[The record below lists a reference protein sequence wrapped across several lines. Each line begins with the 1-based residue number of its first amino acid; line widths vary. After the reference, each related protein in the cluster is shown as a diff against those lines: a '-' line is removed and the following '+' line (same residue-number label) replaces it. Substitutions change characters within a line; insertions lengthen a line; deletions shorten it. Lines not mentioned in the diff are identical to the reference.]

1 MASIKKQGR
10 GYLITVSAGTDIHG
24 ARIREYMT
32 WVPPDGMTNRQA
44 EKEVNRQAVLF
55 EDKVKSGLLQDNN
68 IRFAEFMDLWIKR
81 HCKKKLKAKTVSEY
95 EKLAPT
101 IKQAMGHIKLR
112 DLRPGHLNAFY
123 DNLQEEGIRND
134 TKYVRCIDLDAELL
148 KRKLTKS
155 ELHRLT
161 GLSVYSVRSAV
172 LGNAVEQKTAKLIC
186 DQLGIKLDK
195 AFSAVNADDT
205 LSSNTVRHYH
215 SVISACLGKAVKWGY
230 LESNP
235 AANADPPQIIQEEA
249 AYLDIEDA
257 KKILNRLQEA
267 PPKYRNAIIF
277 DLLSGLRRGELLG
290 LPWRNVDFG
299 NEIIR
304 INQALYYVKEHGLML
319 DTPKSEKSGRFLR
332 LSRSA
337 FAILREQQ
345 AWQQQQ
351 EQLLGDAWKNDKGF
365 VFTNEEGNPIHPD
378 TLTGWFADLCET
390 AGYPDIH
397 LHSLRHTYASLMI
410 TEGTPLVVVS
420 KRMGHAQVSTTS
432 NIYSH
437 VISSADEKAAQ
448 VAEVFTD
455 VLSSD
460 SELFEENAENVIAI
474 KKRACR

>member
-68 IRFAEFMDLWIKR
+68 IRFAELMDLWIKR

-205 LSSNTVRHYH
+205 LSYNTVRHYH
-215 SVISACLGKAVKWGY
+215 SVISACLGKAVKWG
-230 LESNP
+230 
-235 AANADPPQIIQEEA
+235 
-249 AYLDIEDA
+249 
-257 KKILNRLQEA
+257 
-267 PPKYRNAIIF
+267 
-277 DLLSGLRRGELLG
+277 
-290 LPWRNVDFG
+290 
-299 NEIIR
+299 
-304 INQALYYVKEHGLML
+304 
-319 DTPKSEKSGRFLR
+319 
-332 LSRSA
+332 
-337 FAILREQQ
+337 
-345 AWQQQQ
+345 
-351 EQLLGDAWKNDKGF
+351 
-365 VFTNEEGNPIHPD
+365 
-378 TLTGWFADLCET
+378 
-390 AGYPDIH
+390 
-397 LHSLRHTYASLMI
+397 
-410 TEGTPLVVVS
+410 
-420 KRMGHAQVSTTS
+420 
-432 NIYSH
+432 
-437 VISSADEKAAQ
+437 
-448 VAEVFTD
+448 
-455 VLSSD
+455 
-460 SELFEENAENVIAI
+460 
-474 KKRACR
+474 